1 MSLADRLAAA
11 RDARSDELP
20 PEDLREPGAGLPEVD
35 HTIPDPVSPVASA
48 VAAAD
53 AVARGT
59 GKRRADVPAAVGP
72 NTGGTAQPGST
83 PRTPPVGTPDP
94 SMRRGF
100 VSTAQSD
107 RIEEL
112 KSSVHVQLLQQ
123 MGPRL

>member
-20 PEDLREPGAGLPEVD
+20 PEDLREPGAGLPEID
-35 HTIPDPVSPVASA
+35 HTVPDAVSPVASA

-59 GKRRADVPAAVGP
+59 GKRRADVPAAMGP

-83 PRTPPVGTPDP
+83 PRAQVATPDP

-107 RIEEL
+107 RIE
-112 KSSVHVQLLQQ
+112 
-123 MGPRL
+123 